1 MNFLVAAFSQQSWST
16 AGYRLDALSPCTD
29 ALTSTSTLSYEQNGL
44 DEHFSGTLKLVVLG
58 SIAAFLLILVIIVG
72 IYSCSVGCKKKEA
85 EMRVEENPVYEMS
98 NYEDNTYIKDSNTY
112 YKP

>member
-1 MNFLVAAFSQQSWST
+1 MFNYFRQREANYVEQPPTDVSWEDKEGNKADIQIKES
-16 AGYRLDALSPCTD
+16 C
-29 ALTSTSTLSYEQNGL
+29 
-44 DEHFSGTLKLVVLG
+44 DETGTTYVVVLG